1 MIQNIEFL
9 SIFFFEIDRK
19 TILISSIFLIMMILS
34 FFLLIIP
41 DFLPKLMILII
52 EIGCFL
58 LIFQISKDV
67 SHNTNFFLDLILN
80 FQGITENSLEYLDL
94 IIRFEIQVKV
104 FKILSFLLLVINFF
118 FTLLELL

>member
-67 SHNTNFFLDLILN
+67 SYNTNFFLDLILN

>member
-1 MIQNIEFL
+1 LIQNIEFL

-19 TILISSIFLIMMILS
+19 VILISSIFLIMMILS
-34 FFLLIIP
+34 FFLLILP

-52 EIGCFL
+52 EIGCTF

-67 SHNTNFFLDLILN
+67 SYSTNFFLDLMLN
-80 FQGITENSLEYLDL
+80 LQGNTEISLEYLEL
-94 IIRFEIQVKV
+94 IIRFEIQVKL
-104 FKILSFLLLVINFF
+104 FKILSFFLLIINLF

>member
-19 TILISSIFLIMMILS
+19 VILISSIFLIMMILS
-34 FFLLIIP
+34 FFLLILP

-52 EIGCFL
+52 EIGCTF

-67 SHNTNFFLDLILN
+67 SYSTNFFLDLMLN
-80 FQGITENSLEYLDL
+80 LQGNTEISLEYLEL
-94 IIRFEIQVKV
+94 IIRFEIQVKL
-104 FKILSFLLLVINFF
+104 FKILSFFLLLINLF